1 MTAHSPAENKVIV
14 LEGFET
20 LFNRKDLVAAEHFW
34 SPSLYP
40 TQCSRAPGG
49 ARDSFELVA
58 TGLPD
63 LRYEC
68 QLAVAEGDF
77 VMLHGRFSGLGQPTN
92 WVVVDILRLK
102 DGVMVEHW
110 DVIQN
115 EATRESS
122 VGGHPMFGDRFPG

>member
-1 MTAHSPAENKVIV
+1 MTARTPTENKAIV

-20 LFNRKDLVAAEHFW
+20 LFNRKDLAAAEHFW
-34 SPSLYP
+34 SPSYIQHSAHVP
-40 TQCSRAPGG
+40 PGREG
-49 ARDSFELVA
+49 LFGLVT
-58 TGLPD
+58 TGPAN

-68 QLAVAEGDF
+68 QLAVAQGDF

-92 WVVVDILRLK
+92 WVVVDILRLE

-110 DVIQN
+110 DVIQD

-122 VGGHPMFGDRFPG
+122 IGGHPMFGDHFPD